1 MANKKLPYEWPMVK
15 PGNIISFRY
24 KSKKGDTPKTQ
35 SILVLNPKITVN
47 LKGGGTTQHL
57 IGIKLEESNKN
68 LLRLTKKEIDILEKI
83 GSFEIVDKE
92 NNLFTLKIK
101 RSLIINEIKGIKPQA
116 YEMISRSIDIF
127 GQYRTYDFSRAKTS
141 AVYLEPIKIY
151 TEIKEDK
158 TIEEKKETKK
168 PEEPKKPKQP
178 KKPSQPKQPT
188 EPDNKEIESALEEGE
203 SLIQDFIRGQN
214 K

>member
-24 KSKKGDTPKTQ
+24 KSKGGSTPKVQ

-47 LKGGGTTQHL
+47 LKGGGTTTHL
-57 IGIKLEESNKN
+57 IGIKLEESNKT
-68 LLRLTKKEIDILEKI
+68 LLRLGKKEVDILEKI
-83 GSFEIVDKE
+83 GSLKIVDKE
-92 NNLFTLKIK
+92 NNLFTLEIK
-101 RSLIINEIKGIKPQA
+101 KSLLVNEIKGIKPQA
-116 YEMISRSIDIF
+116 YDMISRSVEIV
-127 GQYRTYDFSRAKTS
+127 GQYRTYDFSIAKTS
-141 AVYLEPIKIY
+141 AVYLEPIKIF
-151 TEIKEDK
+151 TQIEEDK

-188 EPDNKEIESALEEGE
+188 EPDNKEIESVLKEGE